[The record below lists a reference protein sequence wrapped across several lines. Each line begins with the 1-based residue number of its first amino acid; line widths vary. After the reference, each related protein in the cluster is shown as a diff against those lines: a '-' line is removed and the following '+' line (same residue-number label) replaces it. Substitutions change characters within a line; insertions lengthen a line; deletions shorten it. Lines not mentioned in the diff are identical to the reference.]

1 MQITFDKKIKTTD
14 NKIEANSGHYNL
26 DREAPKSL
34 TLLLGKVGK
43 YELLTGK
50 HLLTQN
56 RLLKNSWKNEAT
68 WVFFGRY
75 WFRKRN

>member
-1 MQITFDKKIKTTD
+1 MQITFDKKIKTID

-43 YELLTGK
+43 YELLTCK
-50 HLLTQN
+50 HFLP
-56 RLLKNSWKNEAT
+56 
-68 WVFFGRY
+68 
-75 WFRKRN
+75 